1 VRGLVND
8 RCQLLPMWRFFAD
21 LKHADSAIALFKE
34 RAWLFSIPRAKEK
47 NR

>member
-1 VRGLVND
+1 
-8 RCQLLPMWRFFAD
+8 MWRFFAD

-34 RAWLFSIPRAKEK
+34 RAWLFSVLMAKKEK